1 MVELD
6 TELREYLGLPR
17 LEVQAVWYG
26 EDLVIVYNRPQ
37 DEHLDYTQL
46 ISKTI
51 TKLHDLGV
59 KLPQSVTSMREK

>member
-6 TELREYLGLPR
+6 TELRGYLGVLR